1 MTSQAKQF
9 SKSPVVKFGV
19 QAEKPPRVTFW
30 RLGEK
35 HDEGLSVLVKNF
47 RTLDQLEKKMAQQL
61 SLMPSLY
68 GIFTPQGK
76 KLKDIAEIHEGM
88 DLVAVQTGHKFMADK
103 CMVPP
108 SPPPLLSALLSLPR
122 LAVVVPVALT
132 LKLKD
137 LKAGGGGA
145 HSADAHA
152 HQHESHSS
160 PAAAAATTSSTSA
173 PASSTAAA
181 HPASA
186 AAAAHPAAQPAHVD
200 LDEF

>member
-76 KLKDIAEIHEGM
+76 RLKDIAEIHEGM
-88 DLVAVQTGHKFMADK
+88 DLVAVQTGHKFLTEK
-103 CMVPP
+103 RTC
-108 SPPPLLSALLSLPR
+108 PLLSHFCFP
-122 LAVVVPVALT
+122 
-132 LKLKD
+132 
-137 LKAGGGGA
+137 
-145 HSADAHA
+145 
-152 HQHESHSS
+152 
-160 PAAAAATTSSTSA
+160 
-173 PASSTAAA
+173 
-181 HPASA
+181 
-186 AAAAHPAAQPAHVD
+186 
-200 LDEF
+200 